1 IALRAALGAGRGR
14 VLRQLLT
21 ESLVLGLAGAILGA
35 ALSTVA
41 FTFLARLIPDN
52 FPQGTTLAL
61 DPVVLLFAATVGVL
75 TSVAFGLGPSLAAS
89 RFNLNDALKQSKMFG
104 PGGRRR
110 KIRSALVVVE
120 VSMSAVL
127 LVAATLLLRSYHQ
140 LSSVELGL
148 STEGL
153 WIIETP
159 LSTSR
164 YRDSQRRSEL
174 ASGVIERIGALSG
187 VVSAGYVNYAPLVF
201 KGGRAGFLIEGRP
214 MLAPNQF
221 PQQIVSDRVVSP
233 GYFSTIGVPVLSG
246 RPFEERDGPASV
258 PGVLINQTMARMFW
272 GDENPLGQRI
282 RLSGSNTARW
292 LTIIG
297 VVGDMRQMGLE
308 LVPQPEMYL
317 SFNQL
322 PAEVPPFFWPRY
334 LAVRTEGVDPIK
346 LAAQVRH
353 AVASIDP

>member
-1 IALRAALGAGRGR
+1 MQARADMDSIAERLEEQYPEGSANLKISVVPLREQYTGSAKPILRVLAGVVGILLLISCVNIAQLLLARATGRRKEIALRAALGAGRGR

-89 RFNLNDALKQSKMFG
+89 RFNLNDALKQSKLFG
-104 PGGRRR
+104 PGWRRR

-174 ASGVIERIGALSG
+174 ASGVIERISALSG

-214 MLAPNQF
+214 MPAPNQF
-221 PQQIVSDRVVSP
+221 PQQIVSDRVV
-233 GYFSTIGVPVLSG
+233 
-246 RPFEERDGPASV
+246 
-258 PGVLINQTMARMFW
+258 
-272 GDENPLGQRI
+272 
-282 RLSGSNTARW
+282 
-292 LTIIG
+292 
-297 VVGDMRQMGLE
+297 
-308 LVPQPEMYL
+308 
-317 SFNQL
+317 
-322 PAEVPPFFWPRY
+322 
-334 LAVRTEGVDPIK
+334 
-346 LAAQVRH
+346 
-353 AVASIDP
+353 